1 MLKTFE
7 EFTVELNGEEEKF
20 VGIIARRFETKRGK
34 ENIVTAEQIIEG
46 LATHY
51 GVRFKESRVRKM
63 IQFIRL
69 NNMVPGLVANSK
81 GYFVTETPEEL
92 ENWIASLRS
101 RENAI
106 RQIRETAEKQLQLF
120 RIAKASEPQMS
131 LDF

>member
-7 EFTVELNGEEEKF
+7 EVTVELNAEEEKF
-20 VGIIARRFETKRGK
+20 VGIIAKRFELKKGK
-34 ENIVTAEQIIEG
+34 DNIVTADQIIKG

-51 GVRFKESRVRKM
+51 GITFKESRVRKM

-69 NNMVPGLVANSK
+69 NNLVPGLVANSK
-81 GYFVTETPEEL
+81 GYFVTETPQEL
-92 ENWIASLRS
+92 EDWIESLRS

-106 RQIRETAEKQLQLF
+106 RHIRETAEKQLQLF
-120 RIAKASEPQMS
+120 RIAQAGTPQTS

>member
-7 EFTVELNGEEEKF
+7 DFTVELNGDEEKF
-20 VGIIARRFETKRGK
+20 VGIIAKRFELKRGK

-69 NNMVPGLVANSK
+69 NNLVPGLVANSK
-81 GYFVTETPEEL
+81 GYFVTETPQEL
-92 ENWIASLRS
+92 EDWIESLRS

-106 RQIRETAEKQLQLF
+106 RHIRETAEKQLQLF
-120 RIAKASEPQMS
+120 RIGRAAEGQTS
-131 LDF
+131 LNF